1 MTKDNLNQV
10 NYNYNLDKLNFGKIK
25 KELNIIPQII
35 RNHNKIGLRSCIS
48 ASNIYSYKNPC
59 ITNNSNKEILELENR
74 NIYSI
79 NTHNPVSLKK
89 SKSIQIKDNDDINV
103 ISNANNN
110 INLNS
115 RTFYN
120 NSLLNEE
127 DIFIQIKLENKKEKD
142 KIKKLYD
149 KKLSELTLFYESKF
163 ENFNKLLQNNI
174 SDFTKLSTNY
184 ITLNEHNKIIN
195 EIKKTYNDLLYNTKQ
210 NYEKIINDLTDIMK
224 QKIKYKDL
232 IHRFQLYTKYE
243 IDIDEIEKKIV
254 QNFNEKINQE
264 INNKDY
270 FKDFYLIT
278 QLDEDINYHKK
289 ICEINQLYHE
299 KLAETRLNQNNR
311 FDNLIKYVNNIFFDN
326 ICFYENNNINNIN
339 NINKKQN
346 LKLSNNII
354 KNMGQPSNKENE
366 NKSFS
371 YSEKSSSKEID
382 KLLNIPDSYENRLKP
397 EIMEI
402 KFFENH
408 NKNK

>member
-1 MTKDNLNQV
+1 MSKDNLNQV

-48 ASNIYSYKNPC
+48 ASNIYSHKNPC

-103 ISNANNN
+103 ISNTNNN

-120 NSLLNEE
+120 NSSLNEE
-127 DIFIQIKLENKKEKD
+127 DIFIQIKIENKREID

-163 ENFNKLLQNNI
+163 ENLNKLLKNNI
-174 SDFTKLSTNY
+174 SDFTQLSKNF
-184 ITLNEHNKIIN
+184 ISLNEHNKIIN

-232 IHRFQLYTKYE
+232 IHRLQLYTKYE

-289 ICEINQLYHE
+289 ICEINQLYQE
-299 KLAETRLNQNNR
+299 KLAEIKLNQNNK
-311 FDNLIKYVNNIFFDN
+311 FDNLIKYVKNIFDDN
-326 ICFYENNNINNIN
+326 ICLHENNNIINID

-354 KNMGQPSNKENE
+354 KNIGQPLNKEND
-366 NKSFS
+366 NKSIS

-402 KFFENH
+402 KFSENH

>member
-1 MTKDNLNQV
+1 MSKVNLNQV

-48 ASNIYSYKNPC
+48 ASNIYSHKNPC

-163 ENFNKLLQNNI
+163 ENLNKLLQNNI

-184 ITLNEHNKIIN
+184 ISLNEHNKIIN

-232 IHRFQLYTKYE
+232 IHRLQLYTKYE

-326 ICFYENNNINNIN
+326 ICFFENNNINNIN

-354 KNMGQPSNKENE
+354 KNMGQTSNKENE

>member
-1 MTKDNLNQV
+1 MC
-10 NYNYNLDKLNFGKIK
+10 KI
-25 KELNIIPQII
+25 L
-35 RNHNKIGLRSCIS
+35 
-48 ASNIYSYKNPC
+48 
-59 ITNNSNKEILELENR
+59 
-74 NIYSI
+74 
-79 NTHNPVSLKK
+79 
-89 SKSIQIKDNDDINV
+89 IK
-103 ISNANNN
+103 
-110 INLNS
+110 
-115 RTFYN
+115 
-120 NSLLNEE
+120 
-127 DIFIQIKLENKKEKD
+127 
-142 KIKKLYD
+142 
-149 KKLSELTLFYESKF
+149 
-163 ENFNKLLQNNI
+163 
-174 SDFTKLSTNY
+174 
-184 ITLNEHNKIIN
+184 
-195 EIKKTYNDLLYNTKQ
+195 
-210 NYEKIINDLTDIMK
+210 
-224 QKIKYKDL
+224 
-232 IHRFQLYTKYE
+232 
-243 IDIDEIEKKIV
+243 
-254 QNFNEKINQE
+254 KINQE

-299 KLAETRLNQNNR
+299 KLAETRLNQDNR

-326 ICFYENNNINNIN
+326 ICFFENNNINNIN

-382 KLLNIPDSYENRLKP
+382 KILNIPDSYENRLKP